1 MKDTLTNLPIKK
13 TNNSDNATLLAFDN
27 YYNLPLQ
34 LDTNI
39 FSAVKGFFE
48 SRGFAPNTAETI
60 GVTILRQCRLDNYN
74 PMQVLDTLKGLDNV
88 EISAL
93 VSEIVNFNRYKTS
106 YVGYALEF
114 RPNEEISRNIIA

>member
-1 MKDTLTNLPIKK
+1 MKNTLTNLPIIKS
-13 TNNSDNATLLAFDN
+13 NNSDNTTLLAFDN

-39 FSAVKGFFE
+39 FNAVKGFFE
-48 SRGFAPNTAETI
+48 SRGFSPNTAETI

-114 RPNEEISRNIIA
+114 RPNDEISRNIIA

>member
-1 MKDTLTNLPIKK
+1 MKNTLTNLPISKS
-13 TNNSDNATLLAFDN
+13 NGSDNATLMAFDN

-34 LDTNI
+34 LDSNI
-39 FSAVKGFFE
+39 FYAVKGFFE
-48 SRGFAPNTAETI
+48 SRGFAANTAETLC
-60 GVTILRQCRLDNYN
+60 VTILRQCKIDNIN

-114 RPNEEISRNIIA
+114 RANEEVARNIIV